1 MPRYVQLA
9 RPQRR
14 ARSARRV
21 ACKATVRP
29 IIRTAHPAIRRFE
42 PPNLDALS
50 FLAELQESPYVD
62 YSRRLTA
69 EGGVLIL
76 CKDLDLRI
84 RVFFWRALA
93 GLAFTG
99 FEAWLLLGNSPVQ
112 AEWINES
119 CLFLMVAVN
128 FFILWKPPEIRRS
141 IEIRPDSM
149 VLDGKDVFWL
159 GLMESLPDFQRNEN
173 GNLVMSG
180 IYGTR
185 HIEYLTARRFDDN
198 DRMGEVLA
206 AHVKEA
212 VHQLWLP
219 PEAAP
224 RPGNSPRRY

>member
-1 MPRYVQLA
+1 MARYVQRARLQRRAPLA
-9 RPQRR
+9 RPVPRR
-14 ARSARRV
+14 RVVRAILRTARVAIRRV
-21 ACKATVRP
+21 A
-29 IIRTAHPAIRRFE
+29 
-42 PPNLDALS
+42 PPNLDTLS
-50 FLAELQESPYVD
+50 FPAELQESPYVD

-76 CKDLDLRI
+76 CKDLDLRV

-119 CLFLMVAVN
+119 CLFLMIAVN

-159 GLMESLPDFQRNEN
+159 GSMESLPDFQRNEN
-173 GNLVMSG
+173 GNLVMSS

-185 HIEYLTARRFDDN
+185 HIKYLIARRFDDN

-212 VHQLWLP
+212 VQQLWLP